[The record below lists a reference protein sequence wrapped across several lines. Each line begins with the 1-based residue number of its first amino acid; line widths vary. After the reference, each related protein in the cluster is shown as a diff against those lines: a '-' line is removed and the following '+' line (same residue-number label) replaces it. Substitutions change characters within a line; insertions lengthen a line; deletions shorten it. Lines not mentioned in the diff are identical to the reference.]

1 MHSSVQRYVSECER
15 CGTSSR
21 PVQDEASAEHGQE
34 LQSLRINSTATM
46 EQIRTAN
53 QATLEDLKSE
63 HASTLEAESNRLEKQ
78 INALKLDLKA
88 TQDDLAK
95 AKAGL
100 ETARSEVQDLTAQRD
115 EARAAAASIPQM
127 APEDA
132 EEMARLSKE
141 LSNTKDDL
149 AAVTDMLELTKA
161 SLTEMSH
168 NKTNELEEA
177 AKARADEVTK
187 LRSAHEEEVASL
199 VAQKSELMV
208 KLSDLEGDLTT
219 LRATI
224 SSEAAAPKGNSNG
237 VAHASSP
244 GVTKEELQRMYEAH
258 NLKMHDLQ
266 AEHDKAVRAL
276 KIELEGSERK
286 TAEVQED
293 LDRRTME
300 IQYLEQEQEESQEQ
314 ITRYVGF
321 FRWKSFIAA
330 AMTLAVIYG
339 FI

>member
-1 MHSSVQRYVSECER
+1 
-15 CGTSSR
+15 
-21 PVQDEASAEHGQE
+21 
-34 LQSLRINSTATM
+34 M
-46 EQIRTAN
+46 EQIRAAN
-53 QATLEDLKSE
+53 QASLEDLKSE

-78 INALKLDLKA
+78 NNALKLDLKA

-100 ETARSEVQDLTAQRD
+100 ETARTEVEDLTTQRD
-115 EARAAAASIPQM
+115 EARATAASIPQT
-127 APEDA
+127 APEDV

-177 AKARADEVTK
+177 AKARADQVTK
-187 LRSAHEEEVASL
+187 LRFTHDEEVASL
-199 VAQKSELMV
+199 TAQKSEILV

-219 LRATI
+219 LKATI
-224 SSEAAAPKGNSNG
+224 SSEAAAPKSNSNG
-237 VAHASSP
+237 AAHTSSP
-244 GVTKEELQRMYEAH
+244 GVTKEELQRMHEAH

-266 AEHDKAVRAL
+266 AEHDKAVKAL
-276 KIELEGSERK
+276 KIELEASESR
-286 TAEVQED
+286 TTEVQQE
-293 LDRRTME
+293 LDRKAME
-300 IQYLEQEQEESQEQ
+300 IEYLEQEQEENQEE

-330 AMTLAVIYG
+330 SMALAVIYG